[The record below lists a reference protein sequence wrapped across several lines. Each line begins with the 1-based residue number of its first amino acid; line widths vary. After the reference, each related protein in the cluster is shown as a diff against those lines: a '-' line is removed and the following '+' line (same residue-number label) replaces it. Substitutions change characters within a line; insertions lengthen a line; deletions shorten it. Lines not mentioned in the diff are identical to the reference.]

1 MPRNAFSPGRWVAAT
16 LAAAV
21 LCGTLQGCGRR
32 DGPEDEARVTGPA
45 QAQSAETVVATIG
58 RRSLTAAEA
67 DAPIAGQLH
76 EIDYQR
82 YLLRRQAIEAELLRE
97 LSAPNAAVHT
107 ARMQLV
113 PPMPPQT
120 SLSGVP
126 AAARPDAKAAVTV
139 SVFCDFESPHCAS
152 IQAPLADLLRLYP
165 GSVRMAARDLPLPMH
180 RHAQDAAEAARCA
193 GLQGRYWQFHDL
205 LRARGLPPDGA
216 EVGQV
221 ARAVGLDMAAFQR
234 CIDGHA
240 QAAAVAADAVLAG
253 RLGLGAVPA
262 VFVNGRTAVP
272 PVTPDHLMWLVEEEL
287 QRAKANRGN
296 VPARGSA
303 RLPLTLRATIVGP
316 VPGLGLALI
325 GGTPGDSPA
334 IVRREGERVAPDAIL
349 RRVLDDRVELLVG
362 DSIETLERTSGSRPD
377 TQDAGTQSQA
387 AVLPRSSPMPVFLD
401 REMVRERMADRIALS
416 ARLKPVSMT
425 VDGYRLLQLSDVPPG
440 SLYELLGLQA
450 GDVIVAVNEQPIHEG
465 DNPLWDALDREN
477 EVRVRVMRRGGIAHH
492 YTYRFE

>member
-1 MPRNAFSPGRWVAAT
+1 MPRNAFSPGRRVAAT
-16 LAAAV
+16 LAAAL

-32 DGPEDEARVTGPA
+32 DVPEDESRVTGPA
-45 QAQSAETVVATIG
+45 QAQSPETVVATIG
-58 RRSLTAAEA
+58 GRSLTAAEA
-67 DAPIAGQLH
+67 DALIAGQLH

-107 ARMQLV
+107 ARIRIV
-113 PPMPPQT
+113 PPMPPET
-120 SLSGVP
+120 SLSGAP
-126 AAARPDAKAAVTV
+126 AAARPDAKASVTV

-152 IQAPLADLLRLYP
+152 IQAPLADLMRLYP

-221 ARAVGLDMAAFQR
+221 ARAVGLDTAAFQR

-262 VFVNGRTAVP
+262 VFVNGRMAVP

-287 QRAKANRGN
+287 QRAGAARGN
-296 VPARGSA
+296 VPASGST
-303 RLPLTLRATIVGP
+303 RLPLTLRATIVGA

-325 GGTPGDSPA
+325 GGTPGDSPV
-334 IVRREGERVAPDAIL
+334 VRREGERVAPDAIL

-362 DSIETLERTSGSRPD
+362 DSIETLKLTSGSRPD

-387 AVLPRSSPMPVFLD
+387 AALPRSSPMPVFLD